1 MTAAELK
8 ETAKKLLTYVNVTSP
23 NLTDR
28 QIADYY
34 LADQEIYK
42 KTVESLPSDKR
53 LDSDGNRLS
62 EATLYNNAVESIEAS
77 QLNYTDDEKK
87 EIYLF
92 SQLNAVGNF
101 ATGTIAD
108 RCLRDTQ
115 IALDCISVQGI
126 TRYQYFNLMGSK
138 SPRDFSCRQ

>member
-23 NLTDR
+23 DLTDR

-34 LADQEIYK
+34 LADQDIYK

-62 EATLYNNAVESIEAS
+62 EATLL
-77 QLNYTDDEKK
+77 Q
-87 EIYLF
+87 
-92 SQLNAVGNF
+92 
-101 ATGTIAD
+101 
-108 RCLRDTQ
+108 
-115 IALDCISVQGI
+115 
-126 TRYQYFNLMGSK
+126 
-138 SPRDFSCRQ
+138 